1 MESIEIG
8 AKQETSEDY
17 YKKMRGKCG
26 VQSVCQLSNNWLQN
40 TILNST
46 AWWGC
51 IFYTSQRN
59 EINEYSISQLIVI
72 EKWNN

>member
-8 AKQETSEDY
+8 AKQETSEDS
-17 YKKMRGKCG
+17 KMRGKCG
-26 VQSVCQLSNNWLQN
+26 MKNACQLHIDNWLHN
-40 TILNST
+40 TNLNST

>member
-1 MESIEIG
+1 M
-8 AKQETSEDY
+8 KYLED
-17 YKKMRGKCG
+17 RP
-26 VQSVCQLSNNWLQN
+26 VVSHSQLVNNWWLN